1 MSKIGGYKIIDLH
14 DVNLVTDA
22 NAVTIPGVH
31 EAIES
36 NHRKPLLLSGLVV
49 DGVEKASQFVVFTN
63 AAGTYAAELFDAA
76 DGKKL
81 SITITADDAVQLTK
95 AAS

>member
-14 DVNLVTDA
+14 DINLVPDA
-22 NAVTIPGVH
+22 DAVTIKGVH

-49 DGVEKASQFVVFTN
+49 GGVEKASQYVVFTN
-63 AAGTYAAELFDAA
+63 AAGTYSAKLFDNAS
-76 DGKKL
+76 GKEL
-81 SITITADDAVQLTK
+81 SITVSAADAVQIT
-95 AAS
+95 AAT